1 MHCLDRKLMTV
12 SINAIAGTQQ
22 RAGEKRPNENRDLC
36 SPGPSET
43 VTQTKQLSPTKFERV
58 ISIECSY
65 KLVGMSYDR
74 RVE

>member
-36 SPGPSET
+36 LPGPSERNT
-43 VTQTKQLSPTKFERV
+43 NKTALTN
-58 ISIECSY
+58 
-65 KLVGMSYDR
+65 
-74 RVE
+74 